1 VEALGTFGQLLVGG
15 LLTGLVF
22 ALVAVGLTLVYGVM
36 DVVNFAHGEF
46 LMLAMYATLGLAL
59 LGLGPLVG
67 LPLVVV
73 AMFLFGIVVYRV
85 FVRRLLAGPPEATV
99 FGTFG
104 LLVLMQ
110 GVAQATLTSDF
121 QSAPSAPFHGTLHLG
136 AIAVSQATVVEGI
149 GALVLTAALFAFV
162 EYTETGRAMRAVAE
176 DRVAATLM
184 GIDVQHVNGLAFGI
198 GAACVGA
205 AGALLMLSY
214 PVYPT
219 VGAPFALTAFVVV
232 ALGGF
237 GSIHGALVGA
247 LLVGMLEV
255 FGGFYLSPEMKMVPV
270 YVAYLAVVLLRPQ
283 GLLGRR

>member
-1 VEALGTFGQLLVGG
+1 MEALSTFAQLLVGG

-46 LMLAMYATLGLAL
+46 LMLAMYGTFGLAL
-59 LGLGPLVG
+59 LGIGPLLG

-73 AMFLFGIVVYRV
+73 ALFLFGIVVYRL
-85 FVRRLLAGPPEATV
+85 FVRRLLEGPPEATV

-104 LLVLMQ
+104 LLVLLQ
-110 GVAQATLTSDF
+110 GVAQACFSSDF
-121 QSAPSAPFHGTLHLG
+121 LSAPDRPFAGTLHLG
-136 AIAVSQATVVEGI
+136 PLAVSQAGVVEGV
-149 GALVLTAALFAFV
+149 GALVLTALLFAFV
-162 EYTETGRAMRAVAE
+162 EFTETGRAMRAVAE

-184 GIDVQHVNGLAFGI
+184 GIDVQRTNALAFGI

-219 VGAPFALTAFVVV
+219 AGAPFALTAFVVV

-237 GSIHGALVGA
+237 GSIQGALVGA

-255 FGGFYLSPEMKMVPV
+255 FGGYYLAPELKMVPV
-270 YVAYLAVVLLRPQ
+270 YLAFLAVVLVRPQ